1 MTTDS
6 IFGHQQIQS
15 QLYNAIETGR
25 IAGAYLFVG
34 MEGLGKEKAGKH
46 PDGYGETGEKRQRGS
61 KLKDKKK
68 DRSMHYA

>member
-15 QLYNAIETGR
+15 QLYNAIEMGR

-34 MEGLGKEKAGKH
+34 MEGLGKEKVAL
-46 PDGYGETGEKRQRGS
+46 DFAQS
-61 KLKDKKK
+61 D
-68 DRSMHYA
+68 